1 LAVRGSMNA
10 FVSHL
15 RLKGR
20 SIPALAVIVLLAL
33 FPIIGVPRE
42 WLLYLFLFFI
52 YLAMANMWNLL
63 AGYSGLVSMCPAAF
77 VGLAGYTLTI
87 LGWLGIPYYMGIL
100 SGGIMAA
107 LFAMLISYPV
117 FRLKG
122 IYFVIGTL
130 VVPVI
135 LKYVFLLWK
144 PVGKSIH
151 GGGAGYM
158 LQGVGDV
165 SPSQVYWYALAIGI
179 ASILLMQYILRSK
192 LGLGLAAIRD
202 NDNTAASSGINVFKL
217 KLWSFVISAFITGIA
232 GTIFYIFQG
241 YIEPDSAFGL
251 QWLITIILATVIG
264 GKGTEGGPIVGMVI
278 FIFLYFLL
286 ARYTEISLIIQG
298 IILAGIMLLAP
309 EGIVGTL
316 QKTRTYR
323 FLSQRVTRQ

>member
-1 LAVRGSMNA
+1 M
-10 FVSHL
+10 F
-15 RLKGR
+15 
-20 SIPALAVIVLLAL
+20 
-33 FPIIGVPRE
+33 
-42 WLLYLFLFFI
+42 
-52 YLAMANMWNLL
+52 
-63 AGYSGLVSMCPAAF
+63 
-77 VGLAGYTLTI
+77 
-87 LGWLGIPYYMGIL
+87 
-100 SGGIMAA
+100 
-107 LFAMLISYPV
+107 ISYPV

-144 PVGKSIH
+144 PVGKSTH

-158 LQGVGDV
+158 LKGVGNV
-165 SPSQVYWYALAIGI
+165 SPSQVYWLALATGI
-179 ASILLMQYILRSK
+179 ASIFLMRYILRSK

-202 NDNTAASSGINVFKL
+202 SDDTAASSGINVFKL
-217 KLWSFVISAFITGIA
+217 KLWSFVLSAFVTGIA

-264 GKGTEGGPIVGMVI
+264 GKGTEKGPIAGMVI

-286 ARYTEISLIIQG
+286 SRYTEISLIIQG

-323 FLSQRVTRQ
+323 SLSRLITRQ

>member
-1 LAVRGSMNA
+1 MKAIACRLQLRGS
-10 FVSHL
+10 FFIP
-15 RLKGR
+15 
-20 SIPALAVIVLLAL
+20 SIAVIILLAL

-63 AGYSGLVSMCPAAF
+63 AGYSGLVSMCQAAF
-77 VGLAGYTLTI
+77 VGLAGYTLAI
-87 LGWLGIPYYMGIL
+87 LGWLGIPYYVGII
-100 SGGIMAA
+100 SGGIISA
-107 LFAMLISYPV
+107 LFAMFISYPV

-165 SPSQVYWYALAIGI
+165 SSSQVYWFALATGV
-179 ASILLMQYILRSK
+179 ASIFLMRYILGSK

-202 NDNTAASSGINVFKL
+202 NDDTAESSGVNVFKL
-217 KLWSFVISAFITGIA
+217 KLWSFVLSAFVTGIA

-264 GKGTEGGPIVGMVI
+264 GKGTEKGPIVGMVI

-286 ARYTEISLIIQG
+286 SRYTEINLILQG

-323 FLSQRVTRQ
+323 SLSH